1 MKQDKIRKGSLRDR
15 GNGLLELRVYCA
27 EKNGV
32 RKRMSFYGHSES
44 ECYERANRFIY
55 EQEVMKSGVDLRATI
70 PDLLRGKFDH
80 DFNMNHVTEAA
91 YDRNMM
97 VTRIIEKSPLGEIPI
112 VDIEEKDLEKFLM
125 SITNYANNSIEK
137 IYYQLKTAYRIA
149 LEDKIIEKNLMDS
162 RKLQRRPKS
171 VKPDKIVKGFTV
183 EEQKRFMK
191 VLDVYKVPRWRSNDY
206 KNQILI
212 ELYTGMRMGEIN
224 ALKPEDIDFDRS
236 VIKVKRTVSKGLN
249 GRSFIRESTKTEN
262 GIREVPIN
270 EMVKPILVDALEKA
284 PANKEGLVF
293 YDKSKKGVI
302 TTSQVNSTFKR
313 LLKKADIT
321 DRGQHA
327 LRHTFATRCIEAG
340 VPAIVLRDWM
350 GHANISVTLD
360 TYADVFSGMNNDAM
374 RRFEAH
380 FRDLSK

>member
-1 MKQDKIRKGSLRDR
+1 MKGNIRKRYLRDR
-15 GNGLLELRVYCA
+15 GNGLFELRVYCD
-27 EKNGV
+27 EKDGV
-32 RKRMSFYGHSES
+32 RKRRSFYGHSES

-55 EQEVMKSGVDLRATI
+55 EQEVMKRGVDLRATI
-70 PDLLRGKFDH
+70 PDLLKSKFKH
-80 DFNMNHVTEAA
+80 DFNMNYVTEAA

-97 VTRIIEKSPLGEIPI
+97 VTRVIEKSPLGEIPI
-112 VDIEEKDLEKFLM
+112 VDIEEKDIEKFLM

-137 IYYQLKTAYRIA
+137 IYLQLKTAYKIA
-149 LEDKIIEKNLMDS
+149 TEDGIVEKNLMNC
-162 RKLQRRPKS
+162 RKLHRRPKS
-171 VKPDKIVKGFTV
+171 AKPDIIVKGFTV

-191 VLDVYKVPRWRSNDY
+191 VLEVYKVPRWRSNDY

-249 GRSFIRESTKTEN
+249 GRSFIRESTKTEK

-270 EMVKPILVDALEKA
+270 EMVRPILESALEKA
-284 PANKEGLVF
+284 PANKEGLIF
-293 YDKSKKGVI
+293 YDKNKKGVI

-340 VPAIVLRDWM
+340 VQPVVLKKWLGHRDI
-350 GHANISVTLD
+350 HVTLD
-360 TYADVFSGMNNDAM
+360 TYIDVYSDMDHIAAERFSEYVNS
-374 RRFEAH
+374 
-380 FRDLSK
+380 L